1 MDEKLL
7 MEYKDILSPILQN
20 LFEQMWS
27 KAYNQGCMDMATKII
42 KGYGNLECC
51 IQTITD
57 LEGIGCCCDCVE
69 CMKQHDFAKEWNIH
83 GEENT

>member
-42 KGYGNLECC
+42 KGDGNLECC
-51 IQTITD
+51 IQSITD
-57 LEGIGCCCDCVE
+57 LKNIGCCCDCEE
-69 CMKQHDFAKEWNIH
+69 CIKQHDFAKEWGIY
-83 GEENT
+83 GENT

>member
-27 KAYNQGCMDMATKII
+27 KAYNQGCLDMATKII
-42 KGYGNLECC
+42 KGDCNLEFC
-51 IQTITD
+51 IQSLTD
-57 LEGIGCCCDCVE
+57 LKDIGCCCGCIE
-69 CMKQHDFAKEWNIH
+69 CMKQHDFAREWNIH
-83 GEENT
+83 GEDT